1 MNYLPFL
8 FLPFFFFFDTS
19 INEHPIAYVRSIKK
33 SMKPA
38 FFLNLIPDFFS
49 LFFNK
54 NSSRY
59 IYIYIYSLSTLVSSR
74 LRHYAITFYHAVT
87 TIIPWTERNSP
98 EMRGREGGRATISPL
113 HGAQKSLSPEK
124 WTRFAWFSAPILP
137 QLWMARDNCRGFRF

>member
-59 IYIYIYSLSTLVSSR
+59 IYIYIFIHSR
-74 LRHYAITFYHAVT
+74 LSFHLDFAITPLPFIT
-87 TIIPWTERNSP
+87 RSQRLFLGQNGIPQKW
-98 EMRGREGGRATISPL
+98 GAGRATISPL